1 MDSRAGFPPR
11 DSSCSANMEE
21 APPFHGAFTKDFLYE
36 LHRHQ
41 PHRFHFMTKFNA
53 KSASWKDFELVV
65 LDGELRDFARCVH
78 CKNFV
83 SYSSKKG
90 TGSMLRH
97 RCHAREVYFNEEQ
110 NRFRDV
116 EVFLRGSAPHQL
128 SFRGL
133 VNHSQPFLPRIKV
146 EVPDPAGSPDPRGV
160 EDASDAALGV
170 RLRSTL
176 EDGGHCRGTEQVHAN
191 GEVEEIVAN
200 VELADDS
207 NCLGEDEDRDPTG
220 VPFVQRELGELHR
233 LHAEEEHQMKM
244 DLLKKQHAV
253 ADLQR
258 KYWRLKLKVLRQKA
272 CHGENAV
279 RDESDSD

>member
-1 MDSRAGFPPR
+1 MD
-11 DSSCSANMEE
+11 E

-41 PHRFHFMTKFNA
+41 PHRFRFMTKFNA

-97 RCHAREVYFNEEQ
+97 RCHAKEVYFTEEQ
-110 NRFRDV
+110 NRFR
-116 EVFLRGSAPHQL
+116 EMELYLRGTAPHQL
-128 SFRGL
+128 TFQGIANNSTT
-133 VNHSQPFLPRIKV
+133 FLPRIKV
-146 EVPDPAGSPDPRGV
+146 EVPDTAVSPEARGIDLSD
-160 EDASDAALGV
+160 EAPLDA
-170 RLRSTL
+170 RLRPSV
-176 EDGGHCRGTEQVHAN
+176 DVDHHCKNSQPSLHTN
-191 GEVEEIVAN
+191 GEVEEIVAS

-207 NCLGEDEDRDPTG
+207 NCLPDEEDR
-220 VPFVQRELGELHR
+220 VPPGQAFVQHELAELQR
-233 LHAEEEHQMKM
+233 IHAEEEHRLKVE
-244 DLLKKQHAV
+244 LLKKQHSV

-258 KYWRLKLKVLRQKA
+258 RYWRLKLKLLSQKSLNSEKTA
-272 CHGENAV
+272 N
-279 RDESDSD
+279 DESESD